1 MRVALAADHAGFAL
15 KEELRRW
22 LEAQGHEASDLGT
35 DSETSVDY
43 PDYAQKVA
51 RAVAAGLV
59 ERGILI
65 CGSGVGMA
73 IAANKIHGIR
83 AAHCNNLYVAAL
95 ARQHNDANVLTLGAR
110 ETAAP
115 LALEITRVFLSAD
128 FADGRHRRRVEGIR
142 QLEAEKP

>member
-1 MRVALAADHAGFAL
+1 VRVALGADHAGFAL

-22 LEAQGHEASDLGT
+22 LETQGHEAADFGT
-35 DSETSVDY
+35 DSPDSVDY

-51 RAVAAGLV
+51 QAVAAGLA
-59 ERGILI
+59 ERGILV

-73 IAANKIHGIR
+73 IAANKVRAVR

-110 ETAAP
+110 ETAVP
-115 LALEITRVFLSAD
+115 LALEIVRVFLATA
-128 FADGRHRRRVEGIR
+128 FGEGRHRRRVQRIH
-142 QLEAEKP
+142 QLENDTP